1 MSYSEYYG
9 RGSTKARVCA
19 SEDFLAVILE
29 ETFTPAEKTLIAR
42 GGPPGSR
49 TFAAVSAVHGRSV
62 QGGRRAGPV
71 APFDPS

>member
-29 ETFTPAEKTLIAR
+29 ET
-42 GGPPGSR
+42 SR
-49 TFAAVSAVHGRSV
+49 RP
-62 QGGRRAGPV
+62 RRR
-71 APFDPS
+71 